1 MTINIR
7 FGLLVFIVV
16 VVVIAVSL
24 FIYFNSK
31 QTQAVQG
38 AIYGL
43 GLQEKEALIVA
54 ELTTAEVFSKTEYNY
69 LFKDFPF
76 GDTTTSIK
84 LTAHYQYYL
93 KLSELSYELKGD
105 TLIFKSPRLYASL
118 PVAFDMDT
126 IAEDCEAHFLA
137 PNCKE
142 SLQHLKHE
150 ISQQMPH
157 LAKLRASMVYDK
169 ATKSLA
175 DIFYNFLTYNSYPI
189 SFSKIRV
196 VIGEEN
202 SKSSRVYEYDPNC
215 WLIECLVE

>member
-1 MTINIR
+1 MTIKIS
-7 FGLLVFIVV
+7 FGVLVFI
-16 VVVIAVSL
+16 VVIAVSL
-24 FIYFNSK
+24 WVYFNSK
-31 QTQAVQG
+31 QTQVIQG
-38 AIYGL
+38 AIHGL

-54 ELTTAEVFSKTEYNY
+54 ELTATEVFSKTEYNY

-105 TLIFKSPRLYASL
+105 TLVFKSPRLYASL

-126 IAEDCEAHFLA
+126 ITEDCQAHFLA

-142 SLQHLKHE
+142 SLQHLKSE
-150 ISQQMPH
+150 ISQQMPR
-157 LAKLRASMVYDK
+157 LAKLRAAMMYDK

-189 SFSKIRV
+189 GFSKISV
-196 VIGEEN
+196 VIGKEN
-202 SKSSRVYEYDPNC
+202 SKSSRVYAYDPNC
-215 WLIECLVE
+215 WLIECLAE